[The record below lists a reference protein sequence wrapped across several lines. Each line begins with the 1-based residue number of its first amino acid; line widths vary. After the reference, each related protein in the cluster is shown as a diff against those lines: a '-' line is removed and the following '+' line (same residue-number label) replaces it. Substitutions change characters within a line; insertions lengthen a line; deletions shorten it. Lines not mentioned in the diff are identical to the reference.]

1 MSTASLTPVA
11 FGRCFVLQLSLDD
24 VSCFAFVRRSSD
36 SVTYYLAASSQS
48 STFYVPFCLQ
58 LDKSH
63 TANQGGGTVRWSNGC
78 LLLIIGLAFS
88 PRLVCPTG
96 LRPWPVPV
104 SKETRKI

>member
-36 SVTYYLAASSQS
+36 SVTYYLAASSSQN
-48 STFYVPFCLQ
+48 
-58 LDKSH
+58 KSH

-104 SKETRKI
+104 SKETRKIG